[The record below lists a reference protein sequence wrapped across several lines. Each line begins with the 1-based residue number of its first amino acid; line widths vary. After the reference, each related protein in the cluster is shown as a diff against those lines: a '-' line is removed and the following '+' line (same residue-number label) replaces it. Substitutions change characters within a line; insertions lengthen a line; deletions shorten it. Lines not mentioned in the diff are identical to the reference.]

1 MLGAMPQSNEARVK
15 PPVEIR
21 SRFLRPMRL
30 ANYPEIGM
38 TMPLAT
44 KYEVIAQVASLGV
57 AERLPAMCVKETLT
71 TLVSSTSMK
80 VASIT
85 AAVMSHGP
93 SARLATRLVT
103 ANCLSCSARERAS
116 LAVPLDGNSQ
126 ALTECPCERRGA
138 EETPMGSPEGEK
150 GFFT

>member
-57 AERLPAMCVKETLT
+57 DERLPAMCVKETLT
-71 TLVSSTSMK
+71 TVVSSTSMK

-93 SARLATRLVT
+93 SARLARRREKPDGT
-103 ANCLSCSARERAS
+103 CSPWVWVVIGRCPQREFPGGRIGFA
-116 LAVPLDGNSQ
+116 
-126 ALTECPCERRGA
+126 RRGRCS
-138 EETPMGSPEGEK
+138 GSNN
-150 GFFT
+150 